1 MLSTGFQTLSCSRSA
16 ATYSLL
22 HVALQMQV
30 EGRKEVEAWAVALCL
45 MHPLDPSKGC
55 SPTSLLSISIVKDLL
70 MLADKYNMQVQ
81 GGGVQ
86 GKWGHVGSSLKG
98 AG

>member
-1 MLSTGFQTLSCSRSA
+1 
-16 ATYSLL
+16 
-22 HVALQMQV
+22 
-30 EGRKEVEAWAVALCL
+30 

-81 GGGVQ
+81 GDGVQ
-86 GKWGHVGSSLKG
+86 GRWGHVRSSLRG
-98 AG
+98 AGQYRWLCALGVCQQVDDLSQQLARA